1 LNRASSSADG
11 VMAIYDETPGAN
23 HIVHNIVD
31 ADIVADGD
39 TVTDNFTRVPVPA

>member
-1 LNRASSSADG
+1 
-11 VMAIYDETPGAN
+11 
-23 HIVHNIVD
+23 VHNIVD